1 MREACVIHWS
11 GKQGAAGDGAG
22 STAWSSGARSPACGA
37 WAPLWVT
44 GYDNSC
50 KRKRGPGCSSPSTGL
65 DGGVT
70 QRRRRRAPAA
80 GRGRSFAV
88 RALQGPPS
96 AWAVR
101 VDASC
106 SYEAGGVVSVSG
118 AAPAANN
125 RDGATSSPEVVPA
138 RFRRYSRRLGRQKC
152 TGSSLESWRGQ
163 RGARGG
169 SPCSG
174 ATGPR
179 RSRGAARPGS
189 AETAARVWVAALA
202 GWDGVSEAW
211 GAICRAAR

>member
-1 MREACVIHWS
+1 VAGVVA
-11 GKQGAAGDGAG
+11 QGG
-22 STAWSSGARSPACGA
+22 
-37 WAPLWVT
+37 
-44 GYDNSC
+44 
-50 KRKRGPGCSSPSTGL
+50 
-65 DGGVT
+65 
-70 QRRRRRAPAA
+70 RRREPAA
-80 GRGRSFAV
+80 KSGRSSWPGS
-88 RALQGPPS
+88 RKGPTG

-101 VDASC
+101 VDASS

-118 AAPAANN
+118 AAPAASN
-125 RDGATSSPEVVPA
+125 RDGATSSPEGVPA
-138 RFRRYSRRLGRQKC
+138 RFRRYSRRMGRQKC

-169 SPCSG
+169 SRCSG